1 MSFRTRLAKW
11 LIGDR
16 PELVREPS
24 LEHVDHLLDL
34 AELARL
40 EGRSFAPIPTEE
52 TVIVLLALLKR
63 LEGERAAAETVKL
76 LTERA
81 ARQSPSA
88 NLIDTP
94 YPVRIDPDLGWADDA
109 EERHETLTIIDADT
123 PGGKAY
129 LKAAEVAG
137 LTGVPLE
144 DVLPLRGRVDSEAG
158 ARALRTIHEAREL
171 VDRQLAELRESNAPY
186 IDNQRPGSIYS
197 DPPALRCAACGATD
211 HGEPRPCD
219 VCGGGY
225 MQREP
230 V

>member
-63 LEGERAAAETVKL
+63 LEDERAAAT
-76 LTERA
+76 T
-81 ARQSPSA
+81 AR
-88 NLIDTP
+88 
-94 YPVRIDPDLGWADDA
+94 
-109 EERHETLTIIDADT
+109 
-123 PGGKAY
+123 
-129 LKAAEVAG
+129 
-137 LTGVPLE
+137 
-144 DVLPLRGRVDSEAG
+144 LPFVDSEAG

-171 VDRQLAELRESNAPY
+171 VDRQLAELR
-186 IDNQRPGSIYS
+186 QS
-197 DPPALRCAACGATD
+197 DPLRCTACGATSE
-211 HGEPRPCD
+211 GEPHNCD